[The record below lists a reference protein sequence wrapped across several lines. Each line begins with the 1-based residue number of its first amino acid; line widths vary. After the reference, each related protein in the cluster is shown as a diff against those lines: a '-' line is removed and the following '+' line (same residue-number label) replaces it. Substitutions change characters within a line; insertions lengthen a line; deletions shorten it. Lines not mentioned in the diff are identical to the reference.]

1 MYNTFTTNFVP
12 TYLDSKQILHDVFS
26 IVQYHSTYKTFAPT
40 VRVMDDVNK
49 IWIKMLT
56 FRISVSPN
64 LFSISVDFSVS
75 SMARQINKWK
85 FLHGRSVQN
94 TCQTKN
100 KNKIRSIIVIEASL
114 TKYRL
119 SKIANMLKV
128 LLYVLSMNSRE

>member
-1 MYNTFTTNFVP
+1 ME
-12 TYLDSKQILHDVFS
+12 
-26 IVQYHSTYKTFAPT
+26 
-40 VRVMDDVNK
+40 DVNK
-49 IWIKMLT
+49 IWIKILT

-114 TKYRL
+114 TKCRL
-119 SKIANMLKV
+119 LKIANMLKV
-128 LLYVLSMNSRE
+128 LLYVLSMNSCEWNFQNKIVIFGYYEVAIFGWNDAGYRGQWYSSCNRWEIRK